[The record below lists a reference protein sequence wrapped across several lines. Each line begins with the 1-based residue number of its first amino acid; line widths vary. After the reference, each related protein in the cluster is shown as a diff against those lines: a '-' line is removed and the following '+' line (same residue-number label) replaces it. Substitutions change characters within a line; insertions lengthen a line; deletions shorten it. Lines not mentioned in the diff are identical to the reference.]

1 MAATR
6 SLIDS
11 INWVKPFINWASVTI
26 GINSEPAVTSANQ
39 ALQTILAPPFIW
51 PWNRSYTSFITSIGQ
66 QDYNASIADFGYL
79 EAASIELCGVITAVQ
94 VLSGVAT
101 FYAVNG
107 FSTLPNGGHGQSVT
121 TSGCTTSAL
130 NGTFDMVS
138 ADATSFTIN
147 IATPDIAEVEFGA
160 IAVAGLAMGL
170 TLHWEALNEER
181 ATDRPTFISTQECDL
196 SGTTFTFRLMPVPD
210 QIYRVN
216 LTYQKS
222 PGAFTPSDLNAKWG
236 VPDQLQYIYNYFF
249 LFFVLDY
256 FDDPRAARYRQ
267 LAVASLLGR
276 QSGLSETDRN
286 LFLGNWLD
294 IMQEEQS
301 KQSSVAQGAQARGM

>member
-6 SLIDS
+6 SLNDS

-26 GINSEPAVTSANQ
+26 GVNSEPAITSANQ

-66 QDYNASIADFGYL
+66 QDYNTSIADFGYL
-79 EAASIELCGVITAVQ
+79 EAASIELCGVITAAQ
-94 VLSGVAT
+94 VLNGVAT
-101 FYAVNG
+101 YYAVNG
-107 FSTLPNGGHGQSVT
+107 FSTLPNQGQGQSVT
-121 TSGCTTSAL
+121 IIGCSTSTL
-130 NGTFDMVS
+130 NGTFALASVS
-138 ADATSFTIN
+138 ATSFTVTTTASN
-147 IATPDIAEVEFGA
+147 LNEVEFGA

-222 PGAFTPSDLNAKWG
+222 PGAFAPSNLNATWG
-236 VPDQLQYIYNYFF
+236 IPDQLQYIYNYFF

-301 KQSSVAQGAQARGM
+301 KQSSIAQGAQARGM

>member
-6 SLIDS
+6 SLQDS

-26 GINSEPAVTSANQ
+26 GVNSEPAITSANQ

-66 QDYNASIADFGYL
+66 QDYNTSIADFGYL

-94 VLSGVAT
+94 VLNGVAT
-101 FYAVNG
+101 YYAVNG
-107 FSTLPNGGHGQSVT
+107 FSTLPNQGQGQSVT
-121 TSGCTTSAL
+121 ITGCATSTL
-130 NGTFDMVS
+130 NGTFALASVS
-138 ADATSFTIN
+138 ATSFTVTTTASN
-147 IATPDIAEVEFGA
+147 LNEVEFGA

-222 PGAFTPSDLNAKWG
+222 PGAFAPSNLNATWG
-236 VPDQLQYIYNYFF
+236 IPDQLQYIYNYFF

-301 KQSSVAQGAQARGM
+301 KQSSIAQGAQARGM

>member
-6 SLIDS
+6 SLNDS

-26 GINSEPAVTSANQ
+26 GVNSEPAITSANQ

-66 QDYNASIADFGYL
+66 QDYNTSIADFGYL

-94 VLSGVAT
+94 VLNGVAT
-101 FYAVNG
+101 YYAVNG
-107 FSTLPNGGHGQSVT
+107 FSTLPNQGQGQSVT
-121 TSGCTTSAL
+121 IIGCSTSTL
-130 NGTFDMVS
+130 NGTFALASVS
-138 ADATSFTIN
+138 ATSFTVTTTASN
-147 IATPDIAEVEFGA
+147 LNEVEFGA

-222 PGAFTPSDLNAKWG
+222 PGAFAPSNLNATWG
-236 VPDQLQYIYNYFF
+236 IPDQLQYIYNYFF